1 MDEGLYNPSQ
11 SCNLLKIF
19 YLFSVFCLSIID
31 LYCCVALKMDS
42 KVIHLHIYIYLFCYM
57 YIYVREC

>member
-1 MDEGLYNPSQ
+1 MKDYTI
-11 SCNLLKIF
+11 LLKAVTLKFIIYF
-19 YLFSVFCLSIID
+19 QTVFCLSIID
-31 LYCCVALKMDS
+31 LYCCVAFKMDS